1 MENMPINK
9 AVSSAGSIPPQTG
22 PSGKK
27 IDREKL
33 KRACAD
39 FETLFTAQ
47 ILKAMRQT
55 VPQSG
60 LLGNGP
66 GKDIYET
73 FMDQELSKKLSQQ
86 RGIGLGKMLYREI
99 LKGEEKNPPVAPGGQ
114 PLKPLVQNRSEDL
127 GSQ

>member
-9 AVSSAGSIPPQTG
+9 AVSSAGSVSPQTD
-22 PSGKK
+22 PRDKK

-66 GKDIYET
+66 GKDIYES
-73 FMDQELSKKLSQQ
+73 FIDQELSKKMSQGK
-86 RGIGLGKMLYREI
+86 GIGLGAKLYQQI
-99 LKGEEKNPPVAPGGQ
+99 LKKEEKAQPDASQGGLKELSRVGENP
-114 PLKPLVQNRSEDL
+114 
-127 GSQ
+127 